1 MGRRRRKNAK
11 KQALCSVC
19 QNSCVSSSSFLTRCS
34 TCTTMSRHTL
44 CDGCFYKHIFTTI
57 SNDIT
62 SRVIC
67 PEPMCDTELSKE
79 IIQSAFHAFGNQ
91 PLWEDYVSRSN
102 WHGKSNQWIKN
113 FSVRCP
119 DCRVPIEKNG
129 GCDRM
134 TCTQCL
140 LCFSWERAKFSKNP
154 FVGNP
159 FGGGFASQFP
169 GPFSQQGFGQFG
181 GNGRF
186 FNGSMPFSGGNM
198 FSHGSTFSPP
208 ANFTFSPGF
217 PQASRFPTMQG
228 FPQLSGF
235 PQAQGFP
242 PPQGFPPSSGFPSPP
257 VPGFSPDLNGFGFQ
271 NPPQAVTFLPGQQ
284 PPPPPLANTNY
295 FANGPYAQPQSRQSS
310 RHRSSSRRHS
320 SSRHRSTSS
329 HRRRHRRRRRS
340 RSTSSS
346 ISSLSSDS
354 SYDPPLPSNPMPP
367 FASLYANPHQYPTIP
382 PPPIEPRTGTP
393 IMPPAPIW

>member
-19 QNSCVSSSSFLTRCS
+19 QNSYVSSSSFLTRCS

-67 PEPMCDTELSKE
+67 PEPMCDTELNKE

-102 WHGKSNQWIKN
+102 WHGKSNQWIKK

-140 LCFSWERAKFSKNP
+140 LCFSWERAKFSNWI
-154 FVGNP
+154 
-159 FGGGFASQFP
+159 
-169 GPFSQQGFGQFG
+169 
-181 GNGRF
+181 R
-186 FNGSMPFSGGNM
+186 
-198 FSHGSTFSPP
+198 
-208 ANFTFSPGF
+208 
-217 PQASRFPTMQG
+217 
-228 FPQLSGF
+228 
-235 PQAQGFP
+235 
-242 PPQGFPPSSGFPSPP
+242 
-257 VPGFSPDLNGFGFQ
+257 
-271 NPPQAVTFLPGQQ
+271 
-284 PPPPPLANTNY
+284 
-295 FANGPYAQPQSRQSS
+295 
-310 RHRSSSRRHS
+310 
-320 SSRHRSTSS
+320 
-329 HRRRHRRRRRS
+329 
-340 RSTSSS
+340 
-346 ISSLSSDS
+346 I
-354 SYDPPLPSNPMPP
+354 
-367 FASLYANPHQYPTIP
+367 
-382 PPPIEPRTGTP
+382 P
-393 IMPPAPIW
+393 IMWRKNKAKIAMTFYICLIIIFMLFFVKFLLFRMKDLI